1 MHLKIKIEEVGGLG
15 PFSPPHRKMFDTRP
29 SKATTF
35 VKQRPTVLDQLP
47 LDVIREYIFPKLDYD
62 SRINLNLC
70 LPPWDRL
77 SKKMNR
83 ASMEI
88 HDRRSTVPEIKKYL
102 DKLNNNRIGDN
113 TKRLKLIIQ
122 MFCLICRPRY
132 INMTQHNP
140 GFRQTLF
147 DKLEHFKEEA
157 HKAKVDIN
165 LKIRLI
171 KVMKRLKNKLMNN
184 PYKGQEAY
192 FVEPLAFT

>member
-1 MHLKIKIEEVGGLG
+1 
-15 PFSPPHRKMFDTRP
+15 MFDTRSSNP
-29 SKATTF
+29 SFGF
-35 VKQRPTVLDQLP
+35 VKQRPTVLDELP
-47 LDVIREYIFPKLDYD
+47 LDIIRVYIFPKLDYE

-83 ASMEI
+83 ASVEI
-88 HDRRSTVPEIKKYL
+88 HDRRTTVPEIKKYL

-147 DKLEHFKEEA
+147 DRLEHFKEEA
-157 HKAKVDIN
+157 PKAKVDIN
-165 LKIRLI
+165 LKVRLV
-171 KVMKRLKNKLMNN
+171 KVMKRLKNKLVNN
-184 PYKGQEAY
+184 PYKGQEDH
-192 FVEPLAFT
+192 FVEPLVFI